1 MRTRQH
7 LSRQFLHF
15 VLSSGK
21 CLPQRGTRCGQEWVH
36 HYDKQLWPVER
47 KTMMCGSTGF
57 QLYYKMMITE
67 KNTYLSLHICSWFI
81 NVGSI
86 NKRHS
91 SKDIWN
97 RYALLLWYQ
106 NTWKKSNRYDILL
119 QYTKVRRYN
128 KLNMNIVL
136 PVPSSSIL
144 TVMSRISFSAVESTL
159 LKFDMLTVKVVQPS
173 LSA

>member
-1 MRTRQH
+1 MKSLCFAFVISKH
-7 LSRQFLHF
+7 L
-15 VLSSGK
+15 
-21 CLPQRGTRCGQEWVH
+21 E
-36 HYDKQLWPVER
+36 
-47 KTMMCGSTGF
+47 
-57 QLYYKMMITE
+57 
-67 KNTYLSLHICSWFI
+67 
-81 NVGSI
+81 
-86 NKRHS
+86 
-91 SKDIWN
+91 
-97 RYALLLWYQ
+97 
-106 NTWKKSNRYDILL
+106 KKSNRYDILL

>member
-1 MRTRQH
+1 MSGVSTKDTLPRTYEIVM
-7 LSRQFLHF
+7 LCF
-15 VLSSGK
+15 
-21 CLPQRGTRCGQEWVH
+21 C
-36 HYDKQLWPVER
+36 DI
-47 KTMMCGSTGF
+47 KTP
-57 QLYYKMMITE
+57 K
-67 KNTYLSLHICSWFI
+67 
-81 NVGSI
+81 
-86 NKRHS
+86 
-91 SKDIWN
+91 
-97 RYALLLWYQ
+97 
-106 NTWKKSNRYDILL
+106 KKSNRYDILL